1 MSLRVSDISAIMEE
15 LAPLHLAMD
24 WDNVG
29 LILGSN
35 DVPVK
40 NVLVALN
47 YNDAVLREA
56 LGRDVNLVLTHHPF
70 IFEALRKIRTD
81 STKGAL
87 IQQTMAHGLNVY
99 SAHTNL
105 DIAEEGVNQS
115 LAAAFSLQDI
125 QVLQKTA
132 EDPLLKLVVFVP
144 LSHLGAVREAVAE
157 AGAGWIGSYSH
168 CSFQT
173 TGTGTFM
180 PREGTRP
187 FIGEA
192 GQLEEVEEVRLETI
206 LPTSLRS
213 RVMAALLKAHPYE
226 EAAFDLYPLAN
237 SGRPAGLGRIGQLPR
252 PMSLQALVL
261 KIKKTLQVKHV
272 NVVGEAARILQ
283 TMAVCGGSG
292 GDLVGMAAEA
302 GADVLLTGD
311 VRYHQA
317 EEALK
322 SGIAV
327 VDAGHAAT
335 ENVAIQ
341 PLASFLQ
348 RRIREEGHANEV
360 FASRIDPAYWKTM

>member
-1 MSLRVSDISAIMEE
+1 LSLRVSDISAIMEE
-15 LAPLHLAMD
+15 RAPLHLAMD

-29 LILGSN
+29 LMLGSN
-35 DVPVK
+35 AAPVK

-56 LGRDVNLVLTHHPF
+56 LGRGANLVLTHHPF
-70 IFEALRKIRTD
+70 IFEALRAIRTD
-81 STKGAL
+81 SSHGAL
-87 IQQTMAHGLNVY
+87 IQETMLNGINVY

-105 DIAEEGVNQS
+105 DVAEEGVNQS
-115 LAAAFSLQDI
+115 LAEAFSLEDI

-132 EDPLLKLVVFVP
+132 EDPLLKLAVFVP
-144 LSHLGAVREAVAE
+144 LSHLDAVRQALAE

-168 CSFQT
+168 CSFRT
-173 TGTGTFM
+173 SGIGTLK

-213 RVMAALLKAHPYE
+213 RVVAALLKAHPYE
-226 EAAFDLYPLAN
+226 EAAFDLYPLVN
-237 SGRPAGLGRIGQLPR
+237 SGRPAGLGRIGQLPKAL
-252 PMSLQALVL
+252 SLQALVL

-272 NVVGEAARILQ
+272 NVVGEG
-283 TMAVCGGSG
+283 TKTVHKMAVCGGSG
-292 GDLVGMAAEA
+292 GHLAAVAAQE

-322 SGIAV
+322 FGIAV

-341 PLASFLQ
+341 PLVAFLQ
-348 RRIREEGHANEV
+348 RRVREEGHAHEV
-360 FASRIDPAYWKTM
+360 FASMIDPAYWKTM